1 MPISPSQITFILFLA
16 AISASLVACGRRG
29 PLELPPGAVPS
40 CVPLTGTPGESQSA
54 SNAGEQS
61 GQTSTGYGG
70 ESPSQAS
77 KACANKPPRPF
88 FLDPL
93 L

>member
-1 MPISPSQITFILFLA
+1 MPIGPSQIAFILFLA

-29 PLELPPGAVPS
+29 PLELPPGVAPS
-40 CVPLTGTPGESQSA
+40 CVPLTGTPGDNQAA
-54 SNAGEQS
+54 STAGELP
-61 GQTSTGYGG
+61 GQTPASTGG
-70 ESPSQAS
+70 ESPPQAS
-77 KACANKPPRPF
+77 KACANKPQRSF